1 MKATNLLAPARP
13 NPASPSPAEAVGR
26 PEEPPRPPAHP
37 EPFGRDWYRL
47 ASRLGMPDTMME
59 WPAPPPTKWGQDG
72 RVRAADYRLRYTWTE
87 WCRERPAVLLTLILE
102 RVQQASRGHLVE
114 RAWAVAV
121 TEQTD
126 LQLLTQA
133 WRHVV
138 GCVMARNDAATA
150 ERMRVMAKVWNQTKG
165 AGMSCLDVSRLTRT
179 PYSHMMKA
187 KNHGTEKNH
196 GPKKQ

>member
-1 MKATNLLAPARP
+1 
-13 NPASPSPAEAVGR
+13 
-26 PEEPPRPPAHP
+26 
-37 EPFGRDWYRL
+37 
-47 ASRLGMPDTMME
+47 MPDTMME

-114 RAWAVAV
+114 RAWALCV

-126 LQLLTQA
+126 LQLLTMA

-138 GCVMARNDAATA
+138 GCVMSRNEAATA
-150 ERMRVMAKVWNQTKG
+150 ERMRVMAKVWNQTKPV
-165 AGMSCLDVSRLTRT
+165 GMSALDVSRYTRT

-187 KNHGTEKNH
+187 KNHGR
-196 GPKKQ
+196 KKQ

>member
-1 MKATNLLAPARP
+1 VKATNLLPTPARP
-13 NPASPSPAEAVGR
+13 NPDTPSHAEAVGR
-26 PEEPPRPPAHP
+26 PELLPRPPALP
-37 EPFGRDWYRL
+37 EPFGRDWFRL
-47 ASRLGMPDTMME
+47 AGRIDMPNTMAD
-59 WPAPPPTKWGQDG
+59 WPTTPPTNWGKDG
-72 RVRAADYRLRYTWTE
+72 RIKAADYRLRYTWTE

-102 RVQQASRGHLVE
+102 RVQHASRGHLVE

-150 ERMRVMAKVWNQTKG
+150 ERMRVMAKVWNQTKPV
-165 AGMSCLDVSRLTRT
+165 GMSALDVSRYTRT

-187 KNHGTEKNH
+187 KSHGH
-196 GPKKQ
+196 KKQ

>member
-1 MKATNLLAPARP
+1 MRATNLLRSAARP
-13 NPASPSPAEAVGR
+13 YLATPSHAKASVQPEAPPRPRGR
-26 PEEPPRPPAHP
+26 PE
-37 EPFGRDWYRL
+37 PFSREWLIL
-47 ASRLGMPDTMME
+47 ASRLGMPDTMAD
-59 WPAPPPTKWGQDG
+59 WPKTPPTNWGNDG
-72 RVRAADYRLRYTWTE
+72 RIRAADYRLRYTWTE

-102 RVQQASRGHLVE
+102 RVQHASRGHLVE

-187 KNHGTEKNH
+187 KNHGH
-196 GPKKQ
+196 KKQ